1 MSLDCHQ
8 LKKYSDFY
16 DLVKEIGFVNYYYP
30 ADHVTALGYED
41 WIIYIDFSK
50 IEPRWSI
57 SYFHK
62 TLSNKITVGKV
73 EIDNNIRNFAIDDTK
88 LLKNLFKDVLRDN
101 KLKELGI

>member
-16 DLVKEIGFVNYYYP
+16 DFVKEIGFVKYHYP
-30 ADHVTALGYED
+30 AYHVTALGYED

-62 TLSNKITVGKV
+62 TLSI
-73 EIDNNIRNFAIDDTK
+73 ENNIRNFAIDDTK

-101 KLKELGI
+101 KLNELGI

>member
-16 DLVKEIGFVNYYYP
+16 DFVKEIGFVNYYYP

-41 WIIYIDFSK
+41 WIIYIEFSK

-62 TLSNKITVGKV
+62 TLSI
-73 EIDNNIRNFAIDDTK
+73 ENNIRNFAIDDTK
-88 LLKNLFKDVLRDN
+88 LLKNLFKDILRDN
-101 KLKELGI
+101 KLNELGL

>member
-1 MSLDCHQ
+1 MSLYQ

-16 DLVKEIGFVNYYYP
+16 DFVKKIGFVKYHYP
-30 ADHVTALGYED
+30 AYHVTALEYKD

-62 TLSNKITVGKV
+62 TLSI
-73 EIDNNIRNFAIDDTK
+73 ENNIRNFAIDDTK